1 MKKRFLNSEVI
12 FGVVAIFVAVFFIVS
27 GWKLPGETAN
37 GVPGSGYFPAIA
49 AGGVIIFSMLLI
61 IQGLRNPKTY
71 FRMNEVQYRNLYQM
85 LEVLVA
91 LAGFLIIWRFIP
103 FLPAAMLYV
112 FVLSRILKQPMKYSI
127 PYTIIV
133 VVVLYL
139 IFSVAFRVKLN
150 IY

>member
-37 GVPGSGYFPAIA
+37 GVPGSGYFPSIV

-61 IQGLRNPKTY
+61 IQVAPKSKDLLPY
-71 FRMNEVQYRNLYQM
+71 ERGAVSQSIPEVGGVGGFGRVPHY
-85 LEVLVA
+85 LE
-91 LAGFLIIWRFIP
+91 I
-103 FLPAAMLYV
+103 LPAAMLYV

>member
-1 MKKRFLNSEVI
+1 
-12 FGVVAIFVAVFFIVS
+12 
-27 GWKLPGETAN
+27 
-37 GVPGSGYFPAIA
+37 
-49 AGGVIIFSMLLI
+49 
-61 IQGLRNPKTY
+61 
-71 FRMNEVQYRNLYQM
+71 MNEVQYRNLYQM

-112 FVLSRILKQPMKYSI
+112 FVLSRILKQPTKYSI